1 MLCARRCLRPYPGE
15 ATELRAFDTG
25 RNRLAPP
32 PATLPARAYFGCQP
46 LRVPA
51 SAYSVAATDCLGLNM
66 RKGSLGPYGAKIAIT
81 KNAISPA

>member
-66 RKGSLGPYGAKIAIT
+66 LPLRGA
-81 KNAISPA
+81 PAGTVGEIVRPSG